1 MGGGGVVVCTLCIP
15 LLDPP
20 LWWPIEMTLEQVSP
34 WLNEAKEGSNVHVTA
49 SDCNQIK
56 MELLK
61 LIFHKKKNCYWSLTS
76 I

>member
-1 MGGGGVVVCTLCIP
+1 MGGGGGVHP
-15 LLDPP
+15 LHPSPTVDPP